1 MKIHTAL
8 SRADATADAVDGVC
22 REVASELN
30 GRSVDLAFVF
40 FSPHHTGSADFL
52 ASIIQERLHP
62 KVLLGCS
69 AESIIE
75 GKQEIEGQ
83 PALCLW
89 AAHLPGA
96 NLIPFHLRFE
106 QREDGFTASGWPAEL
121 PGPETQP
128 TLLLIG
134 EPFTTPVEAL
144 LAEVRDKFQTAPA
157 IGGMAS
163 GAHQPG
169 GNRLIFNGEA
179 VEDGAV
185 GLVIT
190 GAVRI
195 RTVVSQGCRPIGERF
210 MITQADQNVVHELS
224 GKPALERLREVFS
237 LLSPVEQQQAE
248 RALHLGIVIDEH
260 KDHFE
265 RGDFLIRNLIGAD
278 QQTGSF
284 AVGDIVKEGQ
294 TVQFQLRDAA
304 AASEDLHALLTGE
317 RAAHGEKAPAGA
329 LIFSC
334 NGRGQRFFQSPHH
347 DASAIRAEMGSLPVG
362 GFFAMG
368 EIGPVGGN
376 NFLHSYTASIA
387 LFVPDDSST
396 LTDMKLPP

>member
-1 MKIHTAL
+1 MNIHTAL
-8 SRADATADAVDGVC
+8 SRSDITADAVDSVC
-22 REVASELN
+22 REVSKKL
-30 GRSVDLAFVF
+30 GDRPVDLAFVF
-40 FSPHHTGSADFL
+40 FSSHHTGSADFL

-62 KVLLGCS
+62 RVLLGCS

-96 NLIPFHLRFE
+96 NLVPFHLRFE
-106 QREDGFTASGWPAEL
+106 QQDSGFNVTGWPAEM
-121 PGPETQP
+121 PGPESQP
-128 TLLLIG
+128 SILVIG

-144 LAEVRDKFQTAPA
+144 LGQLHERYPKAPA

-185 GLVIT
+185 GLVLT

-210 MITQADQNVVHELS
+210 MITQAEQNVVHELS

-237 LLSPVEQQQAE
+237 LLSPAEQQQAE

-304 AASEDLHALLTGE
+304 AASEDLHALLTGQRTAQRE
-317 RAAHGEKAPAGA
+317 TPPVGA
-329 LIFSC
+329 LVFSC
-334 NGRGQRFFQSPHH
+334 NGRGERFFQTPHH
-347 DASAIRAEMGSLPVG
+347 DAGAIRDEMGSLPVG

-368 EIGPVGGN
+368 EIGPVGGS

-387 LFVPDDSST
+387 LFVPADPS
-396 LTDMKLPP
+396 PPT

>member
-1 MKIHTAL
+1 MKICTSL
-8 SRADATADAVDGVC
+8 SRATITADAIETVC
-22 REVASELN
+22 SEVQTQLA
-30 GRSVDLAFVF
+30 GHSVDLAFVF
-40 FSPHHTGSADFL
+40 FSPHHSGSADFL
-52 ASIIQERLHP
+52 ASIIADRLHP

-75 GKQEIEGQ
+75 GKHEIEGL

-96 NLIPFHLRFE
+96 DLVPFHVRFE
-106 QREDGFTASGWPAEL
+106 QGEGGFTTTGWPMDMPDAESEPSIL
-121 PGPETQP
+121 VV
-128 TLLLIG
+128 G

-144 LAEVRDKFQTAPA
+144 LGELRGRYPKAPA

-169 GNRLIFNGEA
+169 GNRLIFNGQA
-179 VEDGAV
+179 VEEGAV
-185 GLVIT
+185 GVVLT
-190 GAVRI
+190 GAVRL
-195 RTVVSQGCRPIGERF
+195 RTVVSQGCRPVGERF
-210 MITQADQNVVHELS
+210 MITQAEQNIVRELS

-237 LLSPVEQQQAE
+237 LLPPADQQQAE

-278 QQTGSF
+278 QQSGSF

-317 RAAHGEKAPAGA
+317 RTTQHEMPAAGA
-329 LIFSC
+329 LVFSC
-334 NGRGQRFFQSPHH
+334 NGRGERFFQAPHH
-347 DASAIRAEMGSLPVG
+347 DAGAIQDEMGILPVA

-387 LFVPDDSST
+387 LFVPVDSTRPEST
-396 LTDMKLPP
+396 P

>member
-8 SRADATADAVDGVC
+8 SRSDITADAVDSVC
-22 REVASELN
+22 REVAKELAH
-30 GRSVDLAFVF
+30 RPVDLAFVF

-75 GKQEIEGQ
+75 GTQEIEGQ

-89 AAHLPGA
+89 AARLPGA
-96 NLIPFHLRFE
+96 NLVPFHLRFE
-106 QREDGFTASGWPAEL
+106 QQENGFSATGWPNEM
-121 PGPETQP
+121 PGPEDQP
-128 TLLLIG
+128 SFLVIG

-144 LAEVRDKFQTAPA
+144 LGQLHERYPNAPA

-179 VEDGAV
+179 VEEGAV
-185 GLVIT
+185 GLVLT

-210 MITQADQNVVHELS
+210 MITQAEQNVVQELS

-237 LLSPVEQQQAE
+237 LLSPTEQQQAE

-304 AASEDLHALLTGE
+304 AASEDLHALLTGQ
-317 RAAHGEKAPAGA
+317 RAAQRETPPAGA
-329 LIFSC
+329 LVFSC
-334 NGRGQRFFQSPHH
+334 NGRGQRFFQTSHH
-347 DASAIRAEMGSLPVG
+347 DAGAIRDEMGSLPVG

-368 EIGPVGGN
+368 EIGPVGGS

-387 LFVPDDSST
+387 LFVPADSSPST
-396 LTDMKLPP
+396 

>member
-1 MKIHTAL
+1 MEPMNIHTAL
-8 SRADATADAVDGVC
+8 SRSDITADAVDSVC
-22 REVASELN
+22 REVATKL
-30 GRSVDLAFVF
+30 GDRPVDLAFVF

-62 KVLLGCS
+62 RVLLGCS

-96 NLIPFHLRFE
+96 NLVPFHLRFE
-106 QREDGFTASGWPAEL
+106 QHDKGFNATGWPAEM
-121 PGPETQP
+121 PGPESQP
-128 TLLLIG
+128 SLLVIG

-144 LAEVRDKFQTAPA
+144 LGQLHERYPKAPA

-185 GLVIT
+185 GLVVT

-210 MITQADQNVVHELS
+210 MITHAEQNVVHELS

-237 LLSPVEQQQAE
+237 LLSPAEQQQAE

-284 AVGDIVKEGQ
+284 AVGDVVKEGQ

-304 AASEDLHALLTGE
+304 AASEDLHALLTGQRTTQRE
-317 RAAHGEKAPAGA
+317 TPPVGA
-329 LIFSC
+329 LVFSC
-334 NGRGQRFFQSPHH
+334 NGRGQRFFQTPHH
-347 DASAIRAEMGSLPVG
+347 DAGAIRDEMGSLPVG

-368 EIGPVGGN
+368 EIGPVGGS

-387 LFVPDDSST
+387 LFVPADPS
-396 LTDMKLPP
+396 PPT

>member
-1 MKIHTAL
+1 MEPMNIHTAL
-8 SRADATADAVDGVC
+8 SRSDITADAVDSVC
-22 REVASELN
+22 REVATKL
-30 GRSVDLAFVF
+30 GDRPVDLAFVF
-40 FSPHHTGSADFL
+40 FSSHHTGSADFL

-62 KVLLGCS
+62 RVLLGCS

-96 NLIPFHLRFE
+96 NLVPFHLRFE
-106 QREDGFTASGWPAEL
+106 QQENGFTATGWPAEM
-121 PGPETQP
+121 PSPESQP
-128 TLLLIG
+128 SILVIG

-144 LAEVRDKFQTAPA
+144 LGQLHERYPKAPA

-185 GLVIT
+185 GLVLT

-210 MITQADQNVVHELS
+210 MITHAEQNVVHELS

-237 LLSPVEQQQAE
+237 LLSPTEQQQAE

-265 RGDFLIRNLIGAD
+265 RGDFLIRNLVGAD

-304 AASEDLHALLTGE
+304 AASEDLHALLTGQRTTQRE
-317 RAAHGEKAPAGA
+317 APPAGA
-329 LIFSC
+329 LVFSC
-334 NGRGQRFFQSPHH
+334 NGRGQRFFQTPHH
-347 DASAIRAEMGSLPVG
+347 DAGAIRDEMGSLPVG

-368 EIGPVGGN
+368 EIGPVGGS

-387 LFVPDDSST
+387 LFVPADPS
-396 LTDMKLPP
+396 PPT

>member
-1 MKIHTAL
+1 MNIHTAL
-8 SRADATADAVDGVC
+8 SRSDITADAVDSVC
-22 REVASELN
+22 REVATKL
-30 GRSVDLAFVF
+30 GDRPVDLAFVF
-40 FSPHHTGSADFL
+40 FSSHHTGSADFL

-62 KVLLGCS
+62 RVLLGCS

-96 NLIPFHLRFE
+96 NLVPFHLRFE
-106 QREDGFTASGWPAEL
+106 QQDNGFNVTGWPAEM
-121 PGPETQP
+121 PGPESQP
-128 TLLLIG
+128 SILVIG

-144 LAEVRDKFQTAPA
+144 LGQLHERYPKAPA

-185 GLVIT
+185 GLVLT

-210 MITQADQNVVHELS
+210 MITHAEQNVVHELS

-237 LLSPVEQQQAE
+237 LLSPTEQQQAE

-304 AASEDLHALLTGE
+304 AASEDLHALLTGQ
-317 RAAHGEKAPAGA
+317 RAAQRETPPAGA
-329 LIFSC
+329 LVFSC
-334 NGRGQRFFQSPHH
+334 NGRGQRFFQTSHH
-347 DASAIRAEMGSLPVG
+347 DAGAIRDEMGSLPVG

-368 EIGPVGGN
+368 EIGPVGGS

-387 LFVPDDSST
+387 LFVPADSSPST
-396 LTDMKLPP
+396 

>member
-1 MKIHTAL
+1 MEPMKIHTAL
-8 SRADATADAVDGVC
+8 SRSDITADAVDSVC
-22 REVASELN
+22 RDVAKEL
-30 GRSVDLAFVF
+30 GDRAVDLAFVF

-96 NLIPFHLRFE
+96 NLVPFHLQFE
-106 QREDGFTASGWPAEL
+106 QQEIGFSATGWPAEM
-121 PGPETQP
+121 PGPEEQP
-128 TLLLIG
+128 SFLVIG

-144 LAEVRDKFQTAPA
+144 LGQLHERYPKAPA

-179 VEDGAV
+179 VEGGAV
-185 GLVIT
+185 GLVLT

-210 MITQADQNVVHELS
+210 MITQAEQNVVHELS

-304 AASEDLHALLTGE
+304 AASEDLHALLTGQ
-317 RAAHGEKAPAGA
+317 RATQRETPPAGA
-329 LIFSC
+329 LVFSC
-334 NGRGQRFFQSPHH
+334 NGRGHRFFQTPHH
-347 DASAIRAEMGSLPVG
+347 DAGAIRDEMGSLPVG

-368 EIGPVGGN
+368 EIGPVGGS

-387 LFVPDDSST
+387 LFVPADSSPST
-396 LTDMKLPP
+396 

>member
-1 MKIHTAL
+1 MEPMKIHSAL
-8 SRADATADAVDGVC
+8 SRADITADAVDSVC
-22 REVASELN
+22 REVATGLA
-30 GRSVDLAFVF
+30 GHQADLAFVF

-52 ASIIQERLHP
+52 ASIIEERLHP

-96 NLIPFHLRFE
+96 SLVPFHLRFE
-106 QREDGFTASGWPAEL
+106 QGEEGFTTTGWPADM
-121 PGPETQP
+121 PSPESSP
-128 TLLLIG
+128 STLIIG

-144 LAEVRDKFQTAPA
+144 LEELRKRYPNGPA

-169 GNRLIFNGEA
+169 GNRLIYNGQA
-179 VEDGAV
+179 VEEGTV
-185 GLVIT
+185 GVFVG

-195 RTVVSQGCRPIGERF
+195 RTVVSQGCRPIGDRF
-210 MITQADQNVVHELS
+210 MITQAEQNVVQELS

-237 LLSPVEQQQAE
+237 LLSPAEQQQAE

-278 QQTGSF
+278 QQTGGF

-304 AASEDLHALLTGE
+304 AASEDFHALLTGE
-317 RAAHGEKAPAGA
+317 RAAQGGLPPAGA

-334 NGRGQRFFQSPHH
+334 NGRGQRFFRASHH
-347 DASAIRAEMGSLPVG
+347 DAGAIQDEMGSLPVA

-376 NFLHSYTASIA
+376 NFLHSYTASVA
-387 LFVPDDSST
+387 LFVPADSSST
-396 LTDMKLPP
+396 